1 MDYFD
6 LHCDTIP
13 QCLSTG
19 EELYCNSL
27 AVSLDK
33 AKTLSRYI
41 QIFALF
47 IRDRDKGKRARD
59 YYKNCLNFYLQELE
73 KNKDKL
79 SPVISVA
86 DISKAKHGAIL
97 SVEGAGF
104 VEGLADI
111 EEVFAD
117 GVRMITLTWNG
128 KNKIGCGVRYE
139 EGLTEFGKAAV
150 VQMQKCGITVD
161 VSHLSDQGFFDV
173 LSITRAP
180 IVASHSN
187 SRTLRNVRRNLTDE
201 QAREIIGTG
210 GLIGINFYTKFLAR
224 THAGLDDIVRHTE
237 HFLSL
242 SGEDCLA
249 MGSDFDGAK
258 IPKEVD
264 RIDKIGIIE
273 ERFQKEFGQELT
285 HKLLFENAYRF
296 FEKRLG

>member
-13 QCLSTG
+13 ECLSMRQG
-19 EELYCNSL
+19 LYSNSL

-47 IRDRDKGKRARD
+47 IRDRDKGKRAKD
-59 YYKNCLNFYLQELE
+59 YYKSCLDFYLQELE
-73 KNKDKL
+73 KNKENITPITSADEL
-79 SPVISVA
+79 SQV
-86 DISKAKHGAIL
+86 KHGAIL

-104 VEGLADI
+104 VESLTDI
-111 EEVFAD
+111 EEASGD
-117 GVRMITLTWNG
+117 GVRLITLTWNG

-139 EGLTEFGKAAV
+139 EGLTEFGKSAV
-150 VQMQKCGITVD
+150 VHMQKCGIIVD

-173 LSITRAP
+173 LSVTRAP

-224 THAGLDDIVRHTE
+224 TNSGLEDIVRHTE

-242 SGEDCLA
+242 SGEDCVA

-258 IPKEVD
+258 IPEEVD

-273 ERFQKEFGQELT
+273 ERFQKEFGEGLT
-285 HKLLFENAYRF
+285 RKLLFENAYRF
-296 FEKRLG
+296 FEKQLG